1 VTFIIILHIF
11 QSFSSSCLCNLLEEK
26 IHEGGQH
33 HSVTCKF
40 LQQFLADDNNT
51 VNLEKTLMYSKALAK
66 LITDYGQVRTHM

>member
-1 VTFIIILHIF
+1 MT
-11 QSFSSSCLCNLLEEK
+11 
-26 IHEGGQH
+26 HEGRQH

-66 LITDYGQVRTHM
+66 LITDYGQVRKHM